1 MAATLDPKIRVHIY
15 RLDVGPPP
23 HIRHNPPD
31 PHSSKNPITGVLS
44 NNIIWNYLSRI
55 VVRQLDRRHKLC
67 RGQDIKNSQGSR
79 DLQKSNKYVTHLI

>member
-44 NNIIWNYLSRI
+44 NTL
-55 VVRQLDRRHKLC
+55 
-67 RGQDIKNSQGSR
+67 
-79 DLQKSNKYVTHLI
+79 